1 MADLLA
7 ADEAFSFA
15 VCPTPDFQ
23 EQRSFNIS
31 GFLTLE
37 ASVISA
43 SAVPNPAGRHIH
55 KLVFN
60 AYSSRNIKS
69 SRKEMI
75 IKA

>member
-1 MADLLA
+1 MAGSLA
-7 ADEAFSFA
+7 ADEAYSFA

-23 EQRSFNIS
+23 EQRSFNIC

-37 ASVISA
+37 AAVISA

-55 KLVFN
+55 KPVFN
-60 AYSSRNIKS
+60 AYSSRNIKK
-69 SRKEMI
+69 SRKEMT